1 MNKIISFLIIIFLF
15 ISCEKYTTN
24 VSDLTLSGEYVVTE
38 VQVINSNGGLVQ
50 NYSFGQTYFSN
61 SLPHPFNNITTNHFR
76 IHFTYSEVYMSKE
89 VQLSNGDWDWEYGS
103 NKPYSNKGIFYARIP
118 YSYNSYVLGKFDFNY
133 IPKNESSYRRI
144 IFNVI
149 SDLPESLHLSGLE
162 HAPQAQNGPHYT
174 LVLKLTRV
182 GP

>member
-1 MNKIISFLIIIFLF
+1 MRKLFLLLVVLVLT
-15 ISCEKYTTN
+15 SCEHYITEI
-24 VSDLTLSGEYVVTE
+24 SDLTLSGEYVVTE

-50 NYSFGQTYFSN
+50 NYSFGQTYSSN
-61 SLPHPFNNITTNHFR
+61 SLPHPFNNIKTNHFR
-76 IHFTYSEVYMSKE
+76 IHFTYSEVYMNKE
-89 VQLSNGDWDWEYGS
+89 VNLGSGIWDWEYGR
-103 NKPYSNKGIFYARIP
+103 NKLYSNRGIIFGRIP
-118 YSYNSYVLGKFDFNY
+118 YSYDSYTLGKFDFNY

-162 HAPQAQNGPHYT
+162 HAPQSQNGPHYT
-174 LVLKLTRV
+174 LVLKLIRV

>member
-1 MNKIISFLIIIFLF
+1 MRKVFLLLSVLLF
-15 ISCEKYTTN
+15 ASCEQYVTEI
-24 VSDLTLSGEYVVTE
+24 SDLTLSGEYVVTE

-50 NYSFGQTYFSN
+50 NYSFGQTYSNN
-61 SLPHPFNNITTNHFR
+61 SLPHPFNNIRTNHFR

-89 VQLSNGDWDWEYGS
+89 VGLGNGMWDWEYGRD
-103 NKPYSNKGIFYARIP
+103 KLYSDRGIFYGRIP
-118 YSYNSYVLGKFDFNY
+118 YSYNSYALGKFDFNY

-144 IFNVI
+144 IFEVI

-162 HAPQAQNGPHYT
+162 HAPQQQNGPHY
-174 LVLKLTRV
+174 LLLLKLTRV

>member
-1 MNKIISFLIIIFLF
+1 MKKLFLLLLVLVLS
-15 ISCEKYTTN
+15 SCEKYVTEI
-24 VSDLTLSGEYVVTE
+24 SDLTLSGEYVVTE

-50 NYSFGQTYFSN
+50 NYSFGETYSSN
-61 SLPHPFNNITTNHFR
+61 SLPHPFNKIKTNHFR

-89 VQLSNGDWDWEYGS
+89 VELDNNIWDWEYGR
-103 NKPYSNKGIFYARIP
+103 NKPYSNKGILYDRIP
-118 YSYNSYVLGKFDFNY
+118 YSYNSYDLGKFDFNY
-133 IPKNESSYRRI
+133 IPKNELSYRRI

-174 LVLKLTRV
+174 LVLKLIRV